1 MPIIAP
7 SNSPEVSAAELRMAE
22 EMPFE
27 WEMDTWYRMKLMVVS
42 GPEKAVVRGKV
53 WPRDEPEPEAWTM
66 TAEDPL
72 PIQGGSPGLVSYT
85 PVDAYYDNIQVTVN
99 E

>member
-1 MPIIAP
+1 
-7 SNSPEVSAAELRMAE
+7 MAE

-27 WEMDTWYRMKLMVVS
+27 WEMDTWYRMKLMVDS
-42 GPEKAVVRGKV
+42 GPGKAVVRGKV
-53 WPRDEPEPEAWTM
+53 WPRDEAEPEAWTI

-85 PVDAYYDNIQVTVN
+85 PVDAYFDNIHVTVN